1 MPLEFSKLL
10 TSLPLGI
17 LLGLFLLA
25 LVLACI
31 AFMYHWRNYG
41 MDTKIIRLAPT
52 VFVIVSIVLSAFAI
66 SSYLA
71 LI

>member
-1 MPLEFSKLL
+1 MPIEFSRLL

-25 LVLACI
+25 LVLASI

-41 MDTKIIRLAPT
+41 MDTKIIRLARA
-52 VFVIVSIVLSAFAI
+52 VFITVSIVLSMFAI
-66 SSYLA
+66 SSYLT